1 MSKSKKKLQ
10 KIHYLKKS
18 DIRNAGIGAFANQDI
33 NSNLKVIWVNHSRHM
48 YHIQTAQISG
58 RSFLNIYGLTF
69 IFIGITGFR
78 YFYQLVDKLVS

>member
-1 MSKSKKKLQ
+1 MVVRCLDVNF
-10 KIHYLKKS
+10 S
-18 DIRNAGIGAFANQDI
+18 DALTANQFGFANQDI

-69 IFIGITGFR
+69 TFIGITGF
-78 YFYQLVDKLVS
+78 FISINWLTNW

>member
-1 MSKSKKKLQ
+1 MVVRCLDVNF
-10 KIHYLKKS
+10 S
-18 DIRNAGIGAFANQDI
+18 DALTANQFGFANQDI

-58 RSFLNIYGLTF
+58 RSFLNLYGLTF
-69 IFIGITGFR
+69 IFIGITGFC

>member
-1 MSKSKKKLQ
+1 MVVRCLDVNF
-10 KIHYLKKS
+10 S
-18 DIRNAGIGAFANQDI
+18 DALTANQFGFANQDI
-33 NSNLKVIWVNHSRHM
+33 NSNLIVIWVNHSRHM

>member
-1 MSKSKKKLQ
+1 MVVRCLDVNF
-10 KIHYLKKS
+10 S
-18 DIRNAGIGAFANQDI
+18 DALTANQFGFANQDI

-69 IFIGITGFR
+69 TFIGITGFL